1 MWEPDPGRRE
11 LGPVGDEYQ
20 QPHLRHSLDK
30 KVEQL
35 ARSGIAPMY
44 VLKDHQH
51 GVPQRQTLALSNQ
64 RLKCLLLP
72 LLRCK
77 LERRVSLTSW
87 NRQQVR
93 E

>member
-1 MWEPDPGRRE
+1 MGAADPGRRE

-35 ARSGIAPMY
+35 ARRGIAPMY

-51 GVPQRQTLALSNQ
+51 GVPQRQTLGLSDQ
-64 RLKCLLLP
+64 RLERLLLS
-72 LLRCK
+72 LLWSK
-77 LERRVSLTSW
+77 GERRVSIADGY
-87 NRQQVR
+87 RQQVGK
-93 E
+93 